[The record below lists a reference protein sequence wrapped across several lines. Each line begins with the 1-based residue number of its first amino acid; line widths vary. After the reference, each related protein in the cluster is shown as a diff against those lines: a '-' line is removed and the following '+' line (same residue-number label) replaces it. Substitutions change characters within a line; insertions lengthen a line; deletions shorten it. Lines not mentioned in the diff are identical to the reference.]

1 MNISTLTTILAAMVA
16 SGIASAAPQ
25 PEFSLP
31 ENNNNTDRAG
41 LDVSPRDYRQ
51 FISVYY
57 FGHET

>member
-1 MNISTLTTILAAMVA
+1 MVA